1 MWNEVCLEFSDIW
14 AADKV
19 VHYKNNKKAWFKKKK
34 KEYLFIIATDTL
46 GKISS
51 KANKACRTVDS
62 YGYKNITHNKTII
75 MNF

>member
-1 MWNEVCLEFSDIW
+1 MSSAWNSLIFELLTRQFIT
-14 AADKV
+14 KTT
-19 VHYKNNKKAWFKKKK
+19 KKHGLQKKK